1 MYNGFLNFIVIVFI
15 CTKFS
20 CYGQSILKGKVNDSI
35 GNSVAYSNVIV
46 KSYNKQDVVTYT
58 YSNEKGDYLI
68 KIIETGKF
76 NIIFSALGYA
86 SKIVPIE
93 LIASGKEI
101 DLDIVL
107 KSKTFELNEVIVNVS
122 KPITIKKDTIVF
134 NVKSFLKGNEQV
146 VEDLLKNIPGI
157 NINNEGIIKIGNQ
170 EVEKVMIDGDDFFEK
185 GYKILTKNM
194 PVNPIEKVEILQRY
208 SNNKLLKGVEKSDK
222 VALNLVLK
230 EGAKHQWFGSLNV
243 GYGMASK
250 NRYDIQSN
258 LMNFGK
264 KNKFYFLTN
273 INNVG
278 YNATGDVNHL
288 IRPYRYGE
296 PASIGDNESA
306 ASLLD
311 LGLYTPNFKASRTNF
326 NNAELLSL
334 NAIFTPSKKVKVKTL
349 GFFNWDENDF
359 FRNSSQT
366 YSVNETSFTNIE
378 DYTLRKKKFTGFGK
392 IDVTYDISKT
402 KMLEITSKYN
412 NKEENT
418 KSNLVFNG
426 DFTNE
431 KLRTTNTLFDIKATF
446 TNKFK
451 PTKVLLLTGRYI
463 HEKTPQNYAVNQF
476 FYQDLFPSL
485 NTINNVEQTSENQLQ
500 FVGFE
505 AHLLD
510 RKENGDLLELQFGNQ
525 FRKDKLLSTL
535 FLKEMNTIVEEPT
548 AYQNNTVYSSND
560 LYFNSKYRLKIKDF
574 SITGKIDAHQL
585 FNQLE
590 LNTTSKQQPFFINP
604 GVSLDWEI
612 NKKNK
617 IVSSYSYNTTN
628 ATVLDVYK
636 NPVLTSYRSFSK
648 GTGAFNQLEAS
659 TLLFNYQLGN
669 WSDKFFANTFIIY
682 TKNHDFFSTN
692 SFITQN
698 YSQSEKIIIK
708 NREMLSVSAEIDRYL
723 KDISSNLKLDLGYSK
738 YNFKNIVNNSDLREV
753 ESNNYNYGLELR
765 SGFKGFFNY
774 HLGTKWTIN
783 EIKTTIKNSFTDNI
797 SFLDLSFVFSNT
809 LTLQFESE
817 RYYFGNVDE
826 KNSIYYFS
834 DFNAKY
840 TIKENKLTLSLS
852 GENLFNTKTFKS
864 YSISDVDV
872 STTEYKLLPRYVLLK
887 MVYRF

>member
-1 MYNGFLNFIVIVFI
+1 VYNGFLNFIVIVFI